1 LNIDYL
7 PPYNM
12 RHSFLTDALSKT
24 KNLKMVKEI
33 AGHKKISTTERYAR
47 VLGEDVTDALELIDK
62 QEVAAPQVIKF
73 RK

>member
-1 LNIDYL
+1 
-7 PPYNM
+7 M

-33 AGHKKISTTERYAR
+33 AGHRKISTTERYAR

-62 QEVAAPQVIKF
+62 QEVAAPKVIKF
-73 RK
+73 SK